1 MIPRPQLVGTGLSC
15 VRKAEARESC
25 AAVGSWIGAD
35 GTGALRAESEGAT
48 VLEIAGGALR
58 VYYLFDV
65 ADTIDLAKMSA
76 LGGETRAPAALP
88 LRRHAPPYLQFPVP
102 PLVANLP
109 EAQLGELRC
118 SVRVK
123 FYDYGIISLRLT
135 FSAAGSWDDVA
146 ALTER
151 ARGDERITRFAEATV
166 TRICD
171 EYSHALDERHPA
183 LVEDYLIVEI
193 ERFAE
198 GLDAET
204 LLNDHAAALASLLL
218 GERRPLSSME
228 VEEALRTRF
237 SYHEDDLTIVQWDTA
252 IVYDRGESA
261 RAIEE
266 ILEFAN
272 SQLLELRTYDALLD
286 RELDTIYK
294 MQPGGPPRSLRGRRE
309 AEQAATLR
317 YLIVDVLE
325 LTDRSSNALKI
336 VGDAYYA
343 RIYRA
348 AAVRLGL
355 ADWQRQIDTK
365 LASVGEMYRFFSDEA
380 RSRRDE
386 FLEVTIVVL
395 VAFEVIIGI
404 LTLLH
409 L

>member
-1 MIPRPQLVGTGLSC
+1 M
-15 VRKAEARESC
+15 
-25 AAVGSWIGAD
+25 
-35 GTGALRAESEGAT
+35 
-48 VLEIAGGALR
+48 LEIAGGAVR
-58 VYYLFDV
+58 AYYLFDV

-109 EAQLGELRC
+109 EADIEGLR
-118 SVRVK
+118 SFVRVK
-123 FYDYGIISLRLT
+123 FYDYGVVSLRLT
-135 FSAAGSWDDVA
+135 FAAGGSWNDLT

-151 ARGDERITRFAEATV
+151 ARSDERITRFAESTV
-166 TRICD
+166 MRICN
-171 EYSHALDERHPA
+171 EYSHALDERHSA
-183 LVEDYLIVEI
+183 LVEDYFIVEI

-198 GLDAET
+198 PLDAET
-204 LLNDHAAALASLLL
+204 LLDDHAAELASLLL
-218 GERRPLSSME
+218 GERRALSSTE

-286 RELDTIYK
+286 RELDGIYK
-294 MQPGGPPRSLRGRRE
+294 MQPGETARSLRGRRE

-325 LTDRSSNALKI
+325 LTDRSTNALKI

-343 RIYRA
+343 RIYRSA
-348 AAVRLGL
+348 AARLGL
-355 ADWQRQIDTK
+355 ADWQHQIDTK

-386 FLEVTIVVL
+386 FLELIIVVL
-395 VAFEVIIGI
+395 VAFEVLIGI

>member
-1 MIPRPQLVGTGLSC
+1 M
-15 VRKAEARESC
+15 
-25 AAVGSWIGAD
+25 
-35 GTGALRAESEGAT
+35 
-48 VLEIAGGALR
+48 LEIAGGAVR
-58 VYYLFDV
+58 AYYLFDV
-65 ADTIDLAKMSA
+65 ADMIDLAKMSA

-88 LRRHAPPYLQFPVP
+88 LRRQAPPYLQFPVP

-109 EAQLGELRC
+109 EAEFDGLQC
-118 SVRVK
+118 TVRVK
-123 FYDYGIISLRLT
+123 FYDYGVISLRLT
-135 FSAAGSWDDVA
+135 FQAAGSWNELI

-151 ARGDERITRFAEATV
+151 GRSDERIARFAESTV
-166 TRICD
+166 ARICD
-171 EYSHALDERHPA
+171 EYAHALDKRHPP

-198 GLDAET
+198 PLQAET
-204 LLNDHAAALASLLL
+204 LLDDNSAALASLLL
-218 GERRPLSSME
+218 GERRPLSTTE
-228 VEEALRTRF
+228 ADEALRTRF

-286 RELDTIYK
+286 RELDAIYK
-294 MQPGGPPRSLRGRRE
+294 MAPVETARSLRGRRE

-325 LTDRSSNALKI
+325 LTDRSTNALKI

-343 RIYRA
+343 RIYRSA
-348 AAVRLGL
+348 AARLGL

-365 LASVGEMYRFFSDEA
+365 LASVGEIYRFFSDEA

-386 FLEVTIVVL
+386 FLEMIVVVL
-395 VAFEVIIGI
+395 VAVEVVIGI
-404 LTLLH
+404 LTLAH

>member
-1 MIPRPQLVGTGLSC
+1 MLGIAAGT
-15 VRKAEARESC
+15 VRA
-25 AAVGSWIGAD
+25 
-35 GTGALRAESEGAT
+35 
-48 VLEIAGGALR
+48 
-58 VYYLFDV
+58 YYLYDV

-76 LGGETRAPAALP
+76 FGGDKRAPAALP

-102 PLVANLP
+102 PLVANLG
-109 EAQLGELRC
+109 EATFDGLRAD
-118 SVRVK
+118 VRVK
-123 FYDYGIISLRLT
+123 LYDYGVISLRLI
-135 FSAAGSWDDVA
+135 FPIRGSWSDLI

-151 ARGDERITRFAEATV
+151 ARSDERIVKFAESMV
-166 TRICD
+166 TRICN
-171 EYSHALDERHPA
+171 EYAHALDDRHPP

-193 ERFAE
+193 EQFAPAV
-198 GLDAET
+198 DAGH
-204 LLNDHAAALASLLL
+204 LLNDHAAELATLLL
-218 GERRPLSSME
+218 GEDRPLSATE
-228 VEEALRTRF
+228 IDEALRVRF
-237 SYHEDDLTIVQWDTA
+237 SYYRDDLTIVQWDTA

-266 ILEFAN
+266 VLEFAN

-286 RELDTIYK
+286 VELDSIYK
-294 MQPGGPPRSLRGRRE
+294 LQPWRPRSLRGRRE

-325 LTDRSSNALKI
+325 LIDRSTNALKI

-348 AAVRLGL
+348 AAARLGL

-365 LASVGEMYRFFSDEA
+365 LASVREMYRFLSDEA
-380 RSRRDE
+380 RSRRDQ
-386 FLEVTIVVL
+386 FLEVIIVVL
-395 VAFEVIIGI
+395 VAVEVIIGI

>member
-1 MIPRPQLVGTGLSC
+1 MLQ
-15 VRKAEARESC
+15 
-25 AAVGSWIGAD
+25 
-35 GTGALRAESEGAT
+35 
-48 VLEIAGGALR
+48 IAGGAVR
-58 VYYLFDV
+58 AYYLFDV
-65 ADTIDLAKMSA
+65 ADTIDLEKMSA

-88 LRRHAPPYLQFPVP
+88 LRPDAPPYLQFPVP

-109 EAQLGELRC
+109 VAEFDGLRG

-123 FYDYGIISLRLT
+123 FFDYGVISLRLT
-135 FSAAGSWDDVA
+135 FHATGSWNDLI

-151 ARGDERITRFAEATV
+151 ARSDERMQRFAEATV
-166 TRICD
+166 TRICN
-171 EYSHALDERHPA
+171 EHAHALDKRHPP
-183 LVEDYLIVEI
+183 LIEDYLIVEI

-198 GLDAET
+198 AIDAVELMREHSGT
-204 LLNDHAAALASLLL
+204 VASLLL
-218 GERRPLSSME
+218 GERRPLAATE
-228 VEEALRTRF
+228 AEEALRVRF
-237 SYHEDDLTIVQWDTA
+237 SYHEDDLTLLQWDTA

-286 RELDTIYK
+286 RELDAIYK
-294 MQPGGPPRSLRGRRE
+294 MQPGAPLRSLRGRRE

-325 LTDRSSNALKI
+325 LTDRSTNALKV

-348 AAVRLGL
+348 AAIRLGL

-365 LASVGEMYRFFSDEA
+365 LASVGEMYRFFSDDA

-386 FLEVTIVVL
+386 FLEVVIVVL
-395 VAFEVIIGI
+395 VAVEVVIGI

>member
-1 MIPRPQLVGTGLSC
+1 VSRT
-15 VRKAEARESC
+15 ESR
-25 AAVGSWIGAD
+25 ID
-35 GTGALRAESEGAT
+35 QE
-48 VLEIAGGALR
+48 GGAAGHKPLSMLR
-58 VYYLFDV
+58 IDAGRVRTYYLYDV
-65 ADTIDLAKMSA
+65 ADTIDLAQVGA
-76 LGGETRAPAALP
+76 LGAEERAPAALP
-88 LRRHAPPYLQFPVP
+88 LWRPTPPYLQFPVP

-109 EAQLGELRC
+109 EADFDGTSA

-123 FYDYGIISLRLT
+123 FYDYGVISLRL
-135 FSAAGSWDDVA
+135 SLLAAGNWDDLVG
-146 ALTER
+146 LTER
-151 ARGDERITRFAEATV
+151 ARSDERISRFAEATV
-166 TRICD
+166 RRICD
-171 EYSHALDERHPA
+171 EYARALDERHPP
-183 LVEDYLIVEI
+183 LIEDYLIVEI
-193 ERFAE
+193 ERFTDPVSAK
-198 GLDAET
+198 T
-204 LLNDHAAALASLLL
+204 LLEDHAAALASLLL
-218 GERRPLSSME
+218 GERRPLSATES
-228 VEEALRTRF
+228 EEALRTRF

-286 RELDTIYK
+286 RELDSIYK
-294 MQPGGPPRSLRGRRE
+294 LQPAGTARSLRGRRE

-317 YLIVDVLE
+317 YLLVDVLE
-325 LTDRSSNALKI
+325 LIDRSTNALKV

-348 AAVRLGL
+348 ASARLGL

-365 LASVGEMYRFFSDEA
+365 LSSVGEMYRFFSDEA

-386 FLEVTIVVL
+386 FLELIIVVL
-395 VAFEVIIGI
+395 VAVEVFIGI

>member
-1 MIPRPQLVGTGLSC
+1 M
-15 VRKAEARESC
+15 
-25 AAVGSWIGAD
+25 
-35 GTGALRAESEGAT
+35 
-48 VLEIAGGALR
+48 LEIADGSVR

-65 ADTIDLAKMSA
+65 ADTIDLVKMGA
-76 LGGETRAPAALP
+76 LGSETRAPAALP
-88 LRRHAPPYLQFPVP
+88 LRRQASPYLQFPVP
-102 PLVANLP
+102 PLVATLP
-109 EAQLGELRC
+109 EADFDGLRA
-118 SVRVK
+118 SLRLK
-123 FYDYGIISLRLT
+123 FYDYGVISLRLT
-135 FSAAGSWDDVA
+135 FAAAGSWNELV

-151 ARGDERITRFAEATV
+151 ARTDERIMRFAEATV
-166 TRICD
+166 RRICD
-171 EYSHALDERHPA
+171 EHEHALDERHAP

-193 ERFAE
+193 EQLSQDA
-198 GLDAET
+198 DAET
-204 LLNDHAAALASLLL
+204 LLDDDSPVLASLLL
-218 GERRPLSSME
+218 GERRPLSASE
-228 VEEALRTRF
+228 TEEALRVRF

-286 RELDTIYK
+286 RELDAIYK
-294 MQPGGPPRSLRGRRE
+294 MQPVEPRSLRGRLE
-309 AEQAATLR
+309 AERAATLR

-325 LTDRSSNALKI
+325 LIDRSSNALKV

-343 RIYRA
+343 RIYRSA
-348 AAVRLGL
+348 AARLGL

-365 LASVGEMYRFFSDEA
+365 LASVREMYRFFSDDA

-386 FLEVTIVVL
+386 FLELIIVVL

>member
-1 MIPRPQLVGTGLSC
+1 MLQ
-15 VRKAEARESC
+15 
-25 AAVGSWIGAD
+25 
-35 GTGALRAESEGAT
+35 
-48 VLEIAGGALR
+48 IAGGAVR

-65 ADTIDLAKMSA
+65 ADTIDLEKMSA
-76 LGGETRAPAALP
+76 LGGETRAPASLP
-88 LRRHAPPYLQFPVP
+88 LRPDTTPSLQFPVP

-109 EAQLGELRC
+109 EAEFDGLRA

-123 FYDYGIISLRLT
+123 FYDYGVISIRFT
-135 FSAAGSWDDVA
+135 FPAAGPWDA
-146 ALTER
+146 LIALTER
-151 ARGDERITRFAEATV
+151 ARNDQRIARFAETTV
-166 TRICD
+166 KRICD
-171 EYSHALDERHPA
+171 EYAHAFDERHPP
-183 LVEDYLIVEI
+183 LIEDYLIVEL

-198 GLDAET
+198 SLDAEA
-204 LLNDHAAALASLLL
+204 LVWDHSAMLASLLL
-218 GERRPLSSME
+218 GERRPLSPSE
-228 VEEALRTRF
+228 TEEALRVRF
-237 SYHEDDLTIVQWDTA
+237 SYHEDDLTVVQWDTA

-272 SQLLELRTYDALLD
+272 SQLLELRTYDAFLD
-286 RELDTIYK
+286 RELDGIYK
-294 MQPGGPPRSLRGRRE
+294 IQPGAPLRSPRGRRE

-325 LTDRSSNALKI
+325 LIDRSTNALKV

-348 AAVRLGL
+348 AAARLGL

-365 LASVGEMYRFFSDEA
+365 LASVGEMYRFFSDDA

-386 FLEVTIVVL
+386 FLEIIIVVL